1 MAKDH
6 KDAKERIIDVAQR
19 IFARFGFR
27 KTTMDEIAQAARKG
41 KSSIYHYFK
50 SKEEIMQA
58 VMEKEVRVAKEEIN
72 KAIAEENTPQ
82 EKLRAYVL
90 TRMQVLN
97 RLANLYSAFKDEYLE
112 NYQFIERIRINYDQ
126 YEINII
132 KDILQEGVKERI
144 FVVKDLEIT
153 AYAIVTAEK
162 GLEYTM
168 AVEKDLNKIEEN
180 INNLLEILFYGI
192 VKR

>member
-19 IFARFGFR
+19 MFARFGFR

-82 EKLRAYVL
+82 GKLRAYVL

-132 KDILQEGVKERI
+132 KDILQEGIKERI